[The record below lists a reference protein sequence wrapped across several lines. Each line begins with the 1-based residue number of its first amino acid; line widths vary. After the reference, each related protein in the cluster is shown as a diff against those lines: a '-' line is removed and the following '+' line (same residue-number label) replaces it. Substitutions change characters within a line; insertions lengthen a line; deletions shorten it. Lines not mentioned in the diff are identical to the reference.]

1 MRRPTGPKATS
12 QRLERSFRAMGTTVS
27 LIGSVPGGSGGESRF
42 ALMADA
48 VRDVFVRYDV
58 MFSRFRADSELSR
71 VNARA
76 GRWTEVSRPFADLT
90 AFALAGAAET
100 GGLFDPTVLDALM
113 AAGYD
118 RDWAEMRREPASV
131 QRPPPPGGGW
141 WDVELEGQRVRLG
154 KDVRLDLGGVAKGWT
169 VDRAAESVAAAG
181 LPWAVVSAGGD
192 LRIVGRPPV
201 GGLAVGVEDPADPSC
216 HIAELRLDDGAMAT
230 SSVLTRSW
238 GQGLHQIID
247 PRTSLPA
254 STGVVQATVW
264 APTCAEAE
272 IRSTWAM
279 LAGPVVLDRIPGI
292 LVMDDGSIFLNLE
305 HSVGRDPLLAE
316 VPA

>member
-1 MRRPTGPKATS
+1 VKRHGEATA
-12 QRLERSFRAMGTTVS
+12 QHFEHTFRAMGTSVTFVGPVS
-27 LIGSVPGGSGGESRF
+27 GGSDGVPKFEVMMH
-42 ALMADA
+42 L
-48 VRDVFVRYDV
+48 VRDVFARFDA

-76 GRWTEVSRPFADLT
+76 GRWTEVSRPFAELT

-100 GGLFDPTVLDALM
+100 GGLFDPTVLDALK

-118 RDWAEMRREPASV
+118 RDWAEIRREGVSA
-131 QRPPPPGGGW
+131 RRAPPQGVGW
-141 WDVELEGQRVRLG
+141 QGVELEGGGVRLRG
-154 KDVRLDLGGVAKGWT
+154 DVHLDLGGVAKGWT
-169 VDRAAESVAAAG
+169 VDRAAEAVAAAG
-181 LPWAVVSAGGD
+181 LPWAVVNAGGD
-192 LRIVGRPPV
+192 LRIVGRPPSSGV
-201 GGLAVGVEDPADPSC
+201 EIGVEDPADPSG
-216 HIAELRLDDGAMAT
+216 HMAELRLEEGAVAT

-238 GQGLHQIID
+238 GPGLHQIID

-279 LAGPVVLDRIPGI
+279 LAGPVVLDRSPGI
-292 LVMDDGSIFLNLE
+292 VVMDDGTIFANLE
-305 HSVGRDPLLAE
+305 PAVGRGPLPSE